1 MLLTIVVPDL
11 NKEFEVP
18 PYSQSVELGSQVE
31 MRCHPPSGQPQPRVS
46 RPPPPSEDLADNV
59 CPQISWLKNGMELVA
74 GREKNF
80 LQAAD
85 GHLIIV
91 QVRQEDV
98 ANYSCVAE
106 NLVNRRVSQPARLE
120 VVVDGGWSSWSPWSD
135 CPARCGGG
143 AQTRQRVCNN
153 PVVSGL
159 GRHCRGEE
167 EQSQECHQLCLQDGG
182 WTAWTSWST
191 CSPNCTQYRRRACS
205 EPPPANGGIF
215 CPGLD
220 LVRGGCSGGMCRV
233 DQPHLSADS
242 VSVVVTDLSLLIGLS
257 VAVTVFLCVTSL
269 AVRIIRSK
277 RTSHSVYN
285 MADICKLSLS
295 HIPG

>member
-1 MLLTIVVPDL
+1 MRPLSDLRLTANL
-11 NKEFEVP
+11 
-18 PYSQSVELGSQVE
+18 S
-31 MRCHPPSGQPQPRVS
+31 
-46 RPPPPSEDLADNV
+46 
-59 CPQISWLKNGMELVA
+59 PQISWLKNKVEMIA
-74 GREKNF
+74 GRESNY

-91 QVRQEDV
+91 QVRKEDV

-143 AQTRQRVCNN
+143 ERRRQRVCNN

-159 GRHCRGEE
+159 GRHCLGEPH
-167 EQSQECHQLCLQDGG
+167 QSQECHQLCLVDG
-182 WTAWTSWST
+182 AWTDWSSWST
-191 CSPNCTQYRRRACS
+191 CSPNCTQYRRRSCS
-205 EPPPANGGIF
+205 EPPPANGGEF

-220 LVRGGCSGGMCRV
+220 LVRGGCAGGMCRPG
-233 DQPHLSADS
+233 QPPHLSADS

-285 MADICKLSLS
+285 MADICKTFLLVAD
-295 HIPG
+295 ILIVILLDNVRLQCRTT